1 MEERQETRAGDL
13 APRESAPDECA
24 PNESARNESDRN
36 EFSSESGFSY
46 IDLMVAITIMLVGII
61 ALLATMTLGLVTT
74 GRGQQQLIAK
84 QYLTSSMESIF
95 SARDLDNPNI
105 PNFAVIANDNT
116 TVTYQSGTSTVTT
129 KGIFLSGKQPIFNST
144 GNDGIIGTA
153 DDGWGPDGKA
163 GTSDDL
169 AALSGMQ
176 RQITITSVSSGVIQI
191 TVTVFFEVSGFVF
204 QESMTSYMANYNTQN
219 V

>member
-1 MEERQETRAGDL
+1 MEEIQETRVGDL
-13 APRESAPDECA
+13 ARKESAPEEFA
-24 PNESARNESDRN
+24 RSESARN

-46 IDLMVAITIMLVGII
+46 IDVMVAITIMLVGII

-84 QYLTSSMESIF
+84 QYLTSTMESIF
-95 SARDLDNPNI
+95 SARDLNNPNI

-129 KGIFLSGKQPIFNST
+129 KGIFLSGKQPIYNAT